1 LQQEHFRRH
10 IELAKSV
17 GKPLMIH
24 DRDAHADVLR
34 ILRIDGA
41 PEAGVVFHAFS
52 GDAEMAA
59 ECAAAGYLLSFPGVL
74 TFTNAPGL
82 RTAAARTPLSQ
93 MLVETDAPF
102 LTAHPFRGRPNSP
115 YLIPHVIR
123 QIAELKGVEE
133 SVVCATI
140 SATGQ
145 RFFGV

>member
-1 LQQEHFRRH
+1 
-10 IELAKSV
+10 
-17 GKPLMIH
+17 
-24 DRDAHADVLR
+24 
-34 ILRIDGA
+34 
-41 PEAGVVFHAFS
+41 
-52 GDAEMAA
+52 
-59 ECAAAGYLLSFPGVL
+59 
-74 TFTNAPGL
+74 
-82 RTAAARTPLSQ
+82 